1 VLHSSLV
8 IRALSLLTAP
18 TKPDVAIATVRK
30 VTLRLI
36 PFLFLLYIVAWLDR
50 VNVGFA
56 ALQMNSDLGFSSAAF
71 GFGSGV
77 FFLGYCLF
85 EVPSNLVLHRVG
97 ARRWISRI
105 MISWGA
111 ISAAM
116 MFVRTTPTFYVLRF
130 LLGAAEAGFFP
141 GVVYYLSH
149 WYPEGQRARA
159 ITAFMT
165 AVPVSGVIGGPL
177 SGALLSLNGVWGLA
191 GWQWVF
197 LVEGVPAILLGVIV
211 LLYLDERPEKA
222 RWLSSIERDW
232 LRNELTNKQNHGSA
246 TQSTGILA
254 ALTNAT
260 IWQLGIIFLFAA
272 VGFYGYSFWAPLV
285 IKSLTGSSDLRVGI
299 ILGAIS
305 AVTIIFMIFNSAHSD
320 RTDERPWHVSVALF
334 VMGAGFF
341 GCALLRQP
349 ILAVLSLALIPIGH
363 CAAYG
368 PFWSMPTRFLA
379 GAPAAAGIALVVT
392 IANVGGFLGPTLIGA
407 VEGRDGTHGSAFML
421 LGTCAIIA
429 ALLASRLRRVP
440 ALRAQSGKLVEELKG

>member
-1 VLHSSLV
+1 VRVPEEEMPWASPS
-8 IRALSLLTAP
+8 P
-18 TKPDVAIATVRK
+18 PDVATVTLRK
-30 VTLRLI
+30 ITLRLI
-36 PFLFLLYIVAWLDR
+36 PFLFILYIVAWLDR

-56 ALQMNSDLGFSSAAF
+56 GLQMNSDLGFSSAAF

-85 EVPSNLVLHRVG
+85 EVPSNLILHRVG
-97 ARRWISRI
+97 ARRWIARI
-105 MISWGA
+105 MMTWGA
-111 ISAAM
+111 ISVGM
-116 MFVRTTPTFYVLRF
+116 MFVRSTPTFYTLRF

-141 GVVYYLSH
+141 GVVYYLSY

-159 ITAFMT
+159 IAAFMT

-177 SGALLSLNGVWGLA
+177 SGALLSLNGLFGLA
-191 GWQWVF
+191 GWQWLF
-197 LVEGVPAILLGVIV
+197 LVEGLPAILLGVIV
-211 LLYLDERPEKA
+211 LIHLTDQPEKA
-222 RWLSSIERDW
+222 DW
-232 LRNELTNKQNHGSA
+232 LNSA
-246 TQSTGILA
+246 EKDWLVSILAAERSSRGMAHPIGILA
-254 ALTNAT
+254 ALTNPT
-260 IWQLGIIFLFAA
+260 IWQLGIIFLLAA
-272 VGFYGYSFWAPLV
+272 IGFYGYSFWAPLV
-285 IKSLTGSSDLRVGI
+285 IKSLTGSSDFRVGI

-320 RTDERPWHVSVALF
+320 RTDERPWHVSVALL

-349 ILAVLSLALIPIGH
+349 TLAVLSLALIPIGH

-407 VEGRDGTHGSAFML
+407 LEGREGTHSLAFML

-429 ALLASRLRRVP
+429 ALFALRLRRVT
-440 ALRAQSGKLVEELKG
+440 ALRAQLGKLIEELKG

>member
-1 VLHSSLV
+1 MNL
-8 IRALSLLTAP
+8 
-18 TKPDVAIATVRK
+18 PDLASVTLRK

-36 PFLFLLYIVAWLDR
+36 PFLFVLYIVAWLDR

-56 ALQMNSDLGFSSAAF
+56 GLQMNADLGFSSAAF

-111 ISAAM
+111 ISTAM
-116 MFVRTTPTFYVLRF
+116 MFVRTAPTFYVLRF

-159 ITAFMT
+159 IAAFMT

-177 SGALLSLNGVWGLA
+177 SGALLTLNGLFGLA
-191 GWQWVF
+191 GWQWLF

-211 LLYLDERPEKA
+211 FVYLTDRPETA
-222 RWLSSIERDW
+222 DWLSSVEKDW
-232 LRNELTNKQNHGSA
+232 LVSRLAAERTSRDEA
-246 TQSTGILA
+246 PPVGILA
-254 ALTNAT
+254 VLTNPT
-260 IWQLGIIFLFAA
+260 IWHLGIIFLCAA
-272 VGFYGYSFWAPLV
+272 IGFYGYSFWAPLV
-285 IKSLTGSSDLRVGI
+285 VKSLTESSDLGVGL

-305 AVTIIFMIFNSAHSD
+305 VVTIICMMLNGAHSD
-320 RTDERPWHVSVALF
+320 HTDERPLHVAVPLLIS
-334 VMGAGFF
+334 GAGFF
-341 GCALLRQP
+341 GCAVLRQP
-349 ILAVLSLALIPIGH
+349 ILAVFFLALVPIGH

-368 PFWSMPTRFLA
+368 PFWSLPSRFLT

-392 IANVGGFLGPTLIGA
+392 IANVGGLVGPTIIGA
-407 VEGRDGTHGSAFML
+407 LKDRFGTHRPAFTL
-421 LGTCAIIA
+421 LGGCVIVA
-429 ALLASRLRRVP
+429 ALLATGLRSAEVLKRAVP
-440 ALRAQSGKLVEELKG
+440 QATSS

>member
-1 VLHSSLV
+1 MEQRDLGTL
-8 IRALSLLTAP
+8 AL
-18 TKPDVAIATVRK
+18 RK

-36 PFLFLLYIVAWLDR
+36 PFLFILYIVAWLDR

-111 ISAAM
+111 ISTAM
-116 MFVRTTPTFYVLRF
+116 MFVRTAPTFYVLRF

-159 ITAFMT
+159 IAAFMT

-177 SGALLSLNGVWGLA
+177 SGALLTLNGLFGLA
-191 GWQWVF
+191 GWQWLF
-197 LVEGVPAILLGVIV
+197 LVEGLPAILLGAVV
-211 LLYLDERPEKA
+211 LVYLTDRPETA
-222 RWLSSIERDW
+222 DWLSSAEKDW
-232 LRNELTNKQNHGSA
+232 LVSILAAERSSRRGALPI
-246 TQSTGILA
+246 GIFA
-254 ALTNAT
+254 ALTNPT
-260 IWQLGIIFLFAA
+260 IWHLGIIFLGAA
-272 VGFYGYSFWAPLV
+272 IGFYGYSFWAPLV
-285 IKSLTGSSDLRVGI
+285 VKSLTESSDLGVGA

-305 AVTIIFMIFNSAHSD
+305 AVTIICMMLNSAHSD
-320 RTDERPWHVSVALF
+320 HTDERPLHVAVPLLVS
-334 VMGAGFF
+334 GAGFF

-349 ILAVLSLALIPIGH
+349 ILAVFFLALVPIGH

-368 PFWSMPTRFLA
+368 PFWSMPSRFLT

-392 IANVGGFLGPTLIGA
+392 IANVGGLVGPTIIGA
-407 VEGRDGTHGSAFML
+407 MKDRFGTYGSAFML
-421 LGTCAIIA
+421 LGGCVMVA
-429 ALLASRLRRVP
+429 AFLAMALGRVAVLRGPKV
-440 ALRAQSGKLVEELKG
+440 SNFVEGLNR

>member
-1 VLHSSLV
+1 MK
-8 IRALSLLTAP
+8 T
-18 TKPDVAIATVRK
+18 PDVATETLQKI
-30 VTLRLI
+30 TLRLI
-36 PFLFLLYIVAWLDR
+36 PFLFILYIVAWLDR

-56 ALQMNSDLGFSSAAF
+56 GLQMNADLGFSSAAF

-159 ITAFMT
+159 IAAFMT
-165 AVPVSGVIGGPL
+165 AVPVSGVVGGPL
-177 SGALLSLNGVWGLA
+177 SGALLTLNGLFGLA
-191 GWQWVF
+191 GWQWLF
-197 LVEGVPAILLGVIV
+197 LMEGIPAILLGIIV
-211 LLYLDERPEKA
+211 LVYLTDRPETA
-222 RWLSSIERDW
+222 DWLSSAERDW
-232 LRNELTNKQNHGSA
+232 LVNTLATERSSRRGSL
-246 TQSTGILA
+246 SIGIFA
-254 ALTNAT
+254 ALTNPT
-260 IWQLGIIFLFAA
+260 IWHLGIIFLFTAI
-272 VGFYGYSFWAPLV
+272 GFYGYSFWAPLV
-285 IKSLTGSSDLRVGI
+285 VKSLMVGSDFGVGL

-305 AVTIIFMIFNSAHSD
+305 AVTIIAMMLNSAHSD
-320 RTDERPWHVSVALF
+320 QSDERPLHVAVPLLISGV
-334 VMGAGFF
+334 GFF
-341 GCALLRQP
+341 GCAVLREP
-349 ILAVLSLALIPIGH
+349 ILAVFFLALVPIGH

-368 PFWSMPTRFLA
+368 PFWSMPSRFLT

-392 IANVGGFLGPTLIGA
+392 IANVGGLVGPTVIGA
-407 VEGRDGTHGSAFML
+407 LKDHFGTHGPAFML
-421 LGTCAIIA
+421 LGGCAVVA
-429 ALLASRLRRVP
+429 ALLSRVLGRVSVLRSAQASDGLN
-440 ALRAQSGKLVEELKG
+440 G